1 MVHHAALERAA
12 NGVGVDR
19 LDSISLLNEAK
30 NGSRRSLA
38 RLLSLIQSGDTTA
51 IDTVQ
56 NPPASLSLGI
66 TGPPG
71 VGKSVLTDRLAS
83 AFSDRGQRVAV
94 LCIDPS
100 SPVSGGSLLGDRMR
114 MEESGADERIYV
126 RSVATRDSV
135 GSLPFRLSAMADALA
150 HAGHDRILI
159 ETAGV
164 GQTEL
169 GIVSI
174 ADHVLLVEG
183 PERGDIV
190 QAEKAGILEMADVV
204 VVNKADLP
212 GAEQAASDLRSGLEF
227 GRASTVPILLVSA
240 LNHTGV
246 VELVETIENLVPS
259 DTVSSMRWRLRLLE
273 SLQQT
278 VLSDN
283 RLEDL
288 VRRLGDGEVSLQ
300 QAVEELLQPE
310 DA

>member
-12 NGVGVDR
+12 IGVGVDR

-51 IDTVQ
+51 IDIVQ
-56 NPPASLSLGI
+56 NPPASRSLGI
-66 TGPPG
+66 T
-71 VGKSVLTDRLAS
+71 
-83 AFSDRGQRVAV
+83 SDRGQRVAV

-114 MEESGADERIYV
+114 MEESGADERIYA
-126 RSVATRDSV
+126 RSVATRDAV

-246 VELVETIENLVPS
+246 VELVETIEDLVPS